1 MDPRTPFSDR
11 PPPPGSIDEYMADD
25 GLGAIR
31 GLVNGFI
38 LLAAFVFAAGL
49 VVSLAMAAWWFSRGV
64 ISPRLG
70 DLVGTAV
77 YYLDTGPGC
86 PGADPAWLGRC
97 ADAPEGR

>member
-31 GLVNGFI
+31 GLVNGLI
-38 LLAAFVFAAGL
+38 LLAAFVFA
-49 VVSLAMAAWWFSRGV
+49 VV
-64 ISPRLG
+64 
-70 DLVGTAV
+70 LVGTLIVAGWRFLAPQV
-77 YYLDTGPGC
+77 AAGAGWVADTAIYHLDTGPGC

>member
-31 GLVNGFI
+31 GLVNCFI
-38 LLAAFVFAAGL
+38 LLAAFVFAVVL

-64 ISPRLG
+64 IAPRIA
-70 DLVGTAV
+70 DLVGTAA